1 MTFICIVIYNQ
12 TQWETTELFF
22 DGNIWAEYILSTIND
37 AIIIYDE
44 EDMKVL
50 VIIPAYNEAL
60 NIVNTVNTLTSTCPE
75 VDYVVV
81 NDCSQDDTAA
91 ICKKNGFN
99 YLSLPINLG
108 IGGGMQCG
116 YKYAFDKG
124 YDIAIQFDGD
134 GQHNADYI
142 KDLIAPIEAGE
153 AELVIGSRF
162 INKEGFQTS
171 AMRRL
176 GINLLCFTLKVCGKV
191 KITDATSGFRAASRD
206 VIEFFS
212 HHYAQDY
219 PEPESIIAARVSG
232 FRVKEVPVVMNER
245 TAGVTSI
252 NTIKSVY
259 YMIKV
264 TLAIVI
270 SRLVGKKWR

>member
-1 MTFICIVIYNQ
+1 
-12 TQWETTELFF
+12 
-22 DGNIWAEYILSTIND
+22 
-37 AIIIYDE
+37 
-44 EDMKVL
+44 MKVL

-81 NDCSQDDTAA
+81 NDCSQDNTAE
-91 ICKKNGFN
+91 ICKKNEFN

-108 IGGGMQCG
+108 IGGGMQAG
-116 YKYAFDKG
+116 YRYAVEKG
-124 YDIAIQFDGD
+124 YDVAIQFDGD
-134 GQHNADYI
+134 GQHNASYI
-142 KDLIAPIEAGE
+142 KDLIEPIKNGE
-153 AELVIGSRF
+153 ADLVIGSRF

-176 GINLLCFTLKVCGKV
+176 GINLLGFTLKVCGKV
-191 KITDATSGFRAASRD
+191 KITDATSGFRAASKD

-219 PEPESIIAARVSG
+219 PEPEAIIAARVSG

-245 TAGVTSI
+245 TAGVSSI
-252 NTIKSVY
+252 NTFKSVY

-270 SRLVGKKWR
+270 YRLVGKKWR